1 MAETPVYGHAAV
13 AAPHWPASETGQR
26 VLAQGGNA
34 IEATVA
40 MAATIA
46 VTYPHNNSIGGDG
59 FWLVAERN
67 GRVHFVDACGAAGGK
82 ATIARYRREGYEAV
96 PPHGPMAAL
105 TVPGAVSGWQL
116 ALEMSRA
123 FGGTLPLRILLEDAI
138 RHARDGVPVSASQA
152 RIEPAEFAGLLAA
165 PGFAAAFSDDGKPLA
180 AGQTMTQTAL
190 SATLE
195 QLAHAGLDDFYRGD
209 IAREMAADLERL
221 GSPILREDLR
231 RHEARLRAPLTLE
244 IPGARLYSSPPPT
257 QGLAALMA
265 MGIFERLGVTRAE
278 SFAHIHGL
286 IESVKPAMAVRDR
299 VITDPSALVGDPEAY
314 LAPARLEKEA
324 AAVSMSRAAPSS
336 QAGGKGDTVWL
347 GAIDNDG
354 LAVSYIQSVFWDFGS
369 GLVLPSTGIVMQN
382 RGVSFSLDPAALNPL
397 APGRKPFHT
406 LVPALALFDD
416 GRVMPYGTMGGDSQP
431 QIQAQVLSRY
441 RLGIS
446 LADAVDAP
454 RFRLGRRDGDPDVM
468 LRLEARFDEGLI
480 RSLSQAGHQVITVE
494 KPYSDDFGH
503 AGALVRHRRDGRIEA
518 THDPRSDGGALGL

>member
-1 MAETPVYGHAAV
+1 MTDTAVFGHAAV

-34 IEATVA
+34 LEATVA
-40 MAATIA
+40 MAATLA

-67 GRVHFVDACGAAGGK
+67 GRVHFIDACGAAGGK
-82 ATIARYRREGYEAV
+82 ATVAGYREAGYDSV

-105 TVPGAVSGWQL
+105 TVPGAVSGWRL
-116 ALEMSRA
+116 ALEMSA
-123 FGGTLPLRILLEDAI
+123 ALGGTLPLRILLEDAI
-138 RHARDGVPVSASQA
+138 GHARHGVPVSSSQA
-152 RIEPAEFAGLLAA
+152 RIEPAEFADLLAA
-165 PGFAAAFSDDGKPLA
+165 PGFAETFSEDGKPFA
-180 AGQTMTQTAL
+180 AGRTMTQPAL
-190 SATLE
+190 GATLE
-195 QLAHAGLDDFYRGD
+195 QLAHAGLEDFYHGD
-209 IAREMAADLERL
+209 IAREMAADLDRL

-231 RHEARLRAPLTLE
+231 RHEARLRPPLTLA
-244 IPGARLYSSPPPT
+244 IQGARLYSSPPPT

-286 IESVKPAMAVRDR
+286 IESVKPALAVRDR
-299 VITDPSALVGDPEAY
+299 VITDPTALASAPEDY
-314 LAPARLEKEA
+314 LTLSRLEEEA
-324 AAVSMSRAAPSS
+324 ASVSMSRAAP
-336 QAGGKGDTVWL
+336 APRTGDKGDTVWI
-347 GAIDNDG
+347 GAIDRDG

-369 GLVLPSTGIVMQN
+369 GVVLPSTGIVMQN
-382 RGVSFSLDPAALNPL
+382 RGVSFSLDHAALNPL
-397 APGRKPFHT
+397 TPGRKPFHT
-406 LVPALALFDD
+406 LVPAIAMFDD

-441 RLGIS
+441 RLGIP

-454 RFRLGRRDGDPDVM
+454 RFRLGRRKGDPEVM
-468 LRLEARFDEGLI
+468 LRLESRFDEGLV
-480 RSLSQAGHQVITVE
+480 RSLSEAGHPVLRVE
-494 KPYSDDFGH
+494 EPYSDDFGH